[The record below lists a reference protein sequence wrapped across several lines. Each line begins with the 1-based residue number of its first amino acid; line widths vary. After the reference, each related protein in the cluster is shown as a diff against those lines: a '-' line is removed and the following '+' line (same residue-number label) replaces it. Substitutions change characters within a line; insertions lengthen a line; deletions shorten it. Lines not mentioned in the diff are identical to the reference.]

1 MRDMMKECVQ
11 AKVPATQKAVLMAL
25 AYGADKG
32 GKSAPSVREI
42 ADRAGVTRRT
52 VQRTLRALEAVGL
65 LRYEGSLGSSS
76 TYTVF
81 PKVGVK

>member
-32 GKSAPSVREI
+32 GKSAMSVRVI

-52 VQRTLRALEAVGL
+52 VQRTLRALAAGGL
-65 LRYEGSLGSSS
+65 LRYEGSLGGSS

-81 PKVGVK
+81 PREK

>member
-25 AYGADKG
+25 AYGADKS
-32 GKSAPSVREI
+32 GKNALSVREI
-42 ADRAGVTRRT
+42 SARAGVTRRT
-52 VQRTLRALEAVGL
+52 VQRTLRALAAGGL
-65 LRYEGSLGSSS
+65 MRYEGCLGGSS

-81 PKVGVK
+81 PREK